1 VLSKIKDKNGVWLHH
16 MALRLRKWR
25 RANKMLEDKKS
36 PQLIPGRNLLADN
49 FRHEMEEMM
58 SRFFGGA
65 PQFSP
70 VQTAAQRTGFPS
82 LDMTGAISPA
92 IDINE
97 TDTAIELTA
106 ELPGLAEDDVEI
118 ELRDGRLTLR
128 GQKNVTHDDKGDL
141 SISERSYGSFAR
153 TMSLPDTVEVE
164 KITAE
169 FDKGILHITMPK
181 GEPNEPARKIKVS
194 SK

>member
-1 VLSKIKDKNGVWLHH
+1 
-16 MALRLRKWR
+16 
-25 RANKMLEDKKS
+25 MLEDKKS
-36 PQLIPGRNLLADN
+36 LQLIPGRNLLADN
-49 FRHEMEEMM
+49 FRHEMEAMM

-65 PQFSP
+65 SQFSP
-70 VQTAAQRTGFPS
+70 LETPAQRTGFPS

-97 TDTAIELTA
+97 TDAAIELTA

-118 ELRDGRLTLR
+118 ELRDHRLTLR
-128 GQKNVTHDDKGDL
+128 GQKKVTHDNGGDL
-141 SISERSYGSFAR
+141 HISERSYGSFAR
-153 TMSLPDTVEVE
+153 TMTLPDTVEIE

-169 FDKGILHITMPK
+169 FDKGVLQITMPK
-181 GEPNEPARKIKVS
+181 TEPKDPSRKIKVS

>member
-1 VLSKIKDKNGVWLHH
+1 
-16 MALRLRKWR
+16 
-25 RANKMLEDKKS
+25 MLEDKKT
-36 PQLIPGRNLLADN
+36 PQLFAGANPMADS
-49 FRHEMEEMM
+49 FRREMETMM

-65 PQFSP
+65 SP
-70 VQTAAQRTGFPS
+70 FAPLETAAQRTGFPS
-82 LDMTGAISPA
+82 LDMTGAVSPA

-118 ELRDGRLTLR
+118 ELKDRRLTLR
-128 GQKNVTHDDKGDL
+128 GQKNVSHDAQGDL
-141 SISERSYGSFAR
+141 RVSERSYGSFSR
-153 TMSLPDTVEVE
+153 TMTLPDTVDVE

-169 FDKGILHITMPK
+169 FDKGVLHVTMPK
-181 GEPNEPARKIKVS
+181 TEPQDPSRKIKVS